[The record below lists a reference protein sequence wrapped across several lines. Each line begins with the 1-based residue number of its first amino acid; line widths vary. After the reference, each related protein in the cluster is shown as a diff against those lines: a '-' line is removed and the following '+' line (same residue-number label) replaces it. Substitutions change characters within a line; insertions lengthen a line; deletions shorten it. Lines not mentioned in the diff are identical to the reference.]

1 MPSTVQLNNSPRC
14 QHVHYSGK
22 ACKAPAR
29 RGRNYCIFHQAAHL
43 DSGGCVLPIVEDL
56 HSYQLAVIRIA
67 RALADDAIDARKA
80 TALLYALQLAGW
92 KLGDF
97 CDERRDIEDPDAAL
111 ARKMQAHFLARHMK
125 VKLPVPTEQEL
136 ADIISEIRV
145 EHPAEPRDDI
155 AIFPNS
161 TPAPTD
167 VADAADASSPL
178 NDCHPDA
185 GSDPE
190 RSEGEGQ
197 AEGPM
202 HLPSEQRID
211 PSSDSRPPQDDIGKG
226 PRLYKEGGAGC
237 PTLTDVGRVGT
248 PNSGPPTS
256 ADPLK
261 GPSLAEI
268 LLDRLK
274 IIESEDANSPGG
286 HIPKPDASAASSSPE
301 VP

>member
-1 MPSTVQLNNSPRC
+1 MSSTVQLNNSPRC

-22 ACKAPAR
+22 ACKAPAS

-92 KLGDF
+92 KLADF

-145 EHPAEPRDDI
+145 EQPAEPRDDI
-155 AIFPNS
+155 AILPQPPLAPDGPELCADIPD
-161 TPAPTD
+161 PAGTSAAGP
-167 VADAADASSPL
+167 VRAIDAVPQGRFASSPGRSPGNNAT
-178 NDCHPDA
+178 NDDPVPEGRSDLAESAPESTRVEPCETSAPEPEA
-185 GSDPE
+185 GSPKPN
-190 RSEGEGQ
+190 
-197 AEGPM
+197 AEP
-202 HLPSEQRID
+202 HAPSAMSHE
-211 PSSDSRPPQDDIGKG
+211 PPPDDI
-226 PRLYKEGGAGC
+226 P
-237 PTLTDVGRVGT
+237 
-248 PNSGPPTS
+248 
-256 ADPLK
+256 

-274 IIESEDANSPGG
+274 IIESEDAAQKGE
-286 HIPKPDASAASSSPE
+286 SSP
-301 VP
+301 PAA

>member
-1 MPSTVQLNNSPRC
+1 MALTDLNNSPRC

-22 ACKAPAR
+22 PCNAPAR

-145 EHPAEPRDDI
+145 EQPAEPRDDI
-155 AIFPNS
+155 ALFPQPQLAPDGPETS
-161 TPAPTD
+161 AVIPDPAVD
-167 VADAADASSPL
+167 VVPKGRFASSPGRSPGNNAT
-178 NDCHPDA
+178 NDDPVPEGRSDLAESAPESTRVEPCETSAPEPEA
-185 GSDPE
+185 GSPKPN
-190 RSEGEGQ
+190 
-197 AEGPM
+197 AEP
-202 HLPSEQRID
+202 HAPSAMSHE
-211 PSSDSRPPQDDIGKG
+211 PPPDDI
-226 PRLYKEGGAGC
+226 P
-237 PTLTDVGRVGT
+237 
-248 PNSGPPTS
+248 
-256 ADPLK
+256 

-286 HIPKPDASAASSSPE
+286 HIPKPDASGASSSPE

>member
-1 MPSTVQLNNSPRC
+1 MAALDMHNSPRC

-22 ACKAPAR
+22 PCKAPAR

-43 DSGGCVLPIVEDL
+43 DSGGCVLPIVEDQ
-56 HSYQLAVIRIA
+56 HSYQLAAIRIM
-67 RALADDAIDARKA
+67 RALADDAIDPRKA
-80 TALLYALQLAGW
+80 TSLLYGLQLAGW
-92 KLGDF
+92 KLGEF

-145 EHPAEPRDDI
+145 EQPAEPRDDI

-161 TPAPTD
+161 TPAPT
-167 VADAADASSPL
+167 DAADASSPL

-211 PSSDSRPPQDDIGKG
+211 PSSDSRTPQDDIGKG

-237 PTLTDVGRVGT
+237 LTLTDVGRVGT
-248 PNSGPPTS
+248 PNFGPPIPT
-256 ADPLK
+256 DPLQ

-274 IIESEDANSPGG
+274 IIESEDANSPGS
-286 HIPKPDASAASSSPE
+286 HIPKPDASGASSSPE